1 ISIISVVAIM
11 IGTGALI
18 IVLSAFNGFEKLV
31 VSLYNSFD
39 PDIKVTL
46 NEGKTFDLKEVPLS
60 ILKKTEGI
68 KAITYVLEENAL
80 VKYRD
85 KQDIVTIKGVSEEF
99 RQTSGLDTM
108 IADGQY
114 LLQRGDTDFAIVG
127 GAIAYNLKMNL
138 GDLFSQ
144 V

>member
-1 ISIISVVAIM
+1 M

-39 PDIKVTL
+39 PDIKITL
-46 NEGKTFDLKEVPLS
+46 NEGKTFEVNANQLDG
-60 ILKKTEGI
+60 LKKINGI
-68 KAITYVLEENAL
+68 KAVTYVLEENAL

-99 RQTSGLDTM
+99 TQTSGLDTM

-138 GDLFSQ
+138 CEMGAFILS
-144 V
+144 